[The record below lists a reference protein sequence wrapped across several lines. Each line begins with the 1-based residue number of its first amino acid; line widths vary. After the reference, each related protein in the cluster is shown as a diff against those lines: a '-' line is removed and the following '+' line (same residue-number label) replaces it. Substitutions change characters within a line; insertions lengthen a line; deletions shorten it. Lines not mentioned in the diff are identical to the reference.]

1 MIIVNVDTI
10 AYIKPREGGYLTI
23 YFRDDAMDGTDEESV
38 DDLAGVQAKDI
49 HVYGEGS
56 MLVNRLLREIAEK
69 AEGGE
74 QDD

>member
-10 AYIKPREGGYLTI
+10 AYIKPREGSY
-23 YFRDDAMDGTDEESV
+23 DNDGRLKQSV
-38 DDLAGVQAKDI
+38 NIEVFAAKDI
-49 HVYGEGS
+49 TVRGDGS
-56 MLVNRLLREIAEK
+56 LGVEAWLQQVAKN